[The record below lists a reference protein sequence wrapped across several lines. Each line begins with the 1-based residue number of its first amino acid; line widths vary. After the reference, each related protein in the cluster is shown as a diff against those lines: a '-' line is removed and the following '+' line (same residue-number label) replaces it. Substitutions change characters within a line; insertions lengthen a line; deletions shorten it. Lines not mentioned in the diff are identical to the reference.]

1 MRCFG
6 LSRWPQEPTDTSDKQ
21 GQGWR
26 WSSDGQQDSPVSY
39 PLSEQDCLSPGQAD
53 GEAKEVGHEGKE
65 DVDELNV
72 NKQAVCGRQPG
83 ARQLLLITAE
93 TGQVPHIRHES
104 ATTAALCNRA
114 TPTAHLLIYANRL
127 STKNMEIFHPVTEEQ
142 FHKYFISSGCGS
154 GGAEGLFLSIVGH

>member
-72 NKQAVCGRQPG
+72 INVSCGAAQNKLQ
-83 ARQLLLITAE
+83 T
-93 TGQVPHIRHES
+93 THIRPSS
-104 ATTAALCNRA
+104 ATINAAIINERPSQVKSVR
-114 TPTAHLLIYANRL
+114 TGKVSH
-127 STKNMEIFHPVTEEQ
+127 
-142 FHKYFISSGCGS
+142 
-154 GGAEGLFLSIVGH
+154 